1 MSAAAFGHFVPPYPD
16 RPTARL
22 PLPELLRRARRS
34 FLEVWHEGHFSQDLI
49 PTRVLAQRML
59 VCNSPESVQQAF
71 IDHHAAFERKSPQ
84 MRHALEPLLGDGL
97 FISDGLVW
105 KERRRVVAPVTH
117 QSRLHLLAPVMTDI
131 AAERRAAWAA
141 LPPGS
146 GLDVL
151 AAMGH
156 LTAEVIC
163 ATLFGRRLGAAGA
176 ATVVDAFRRYQARV
190 GNIDLPS
197 LLGLPEWFPR
207 TLLPGLRGVS
217 PEVKRIHAVVDELVA
232 GALRGGEASLIR
244 AMAEATLPG
253 RDRPMDATAF
263 RNEAATLFM
272 AGHETTANLLAW
284 AFYLIS
290 QAPGAE
296 ARLVAEARAV
306 LGGRAASWDDL
317 PNLPYTRAVVDET
330 LRLYPPVP
338 LLAREAQAPATIAGH
353 AVQPGT
359 LVVVVPWLLHRHRRL
374 WDSPDHFAPERFLPG
389 APERPRHSYVPFSL
403 GPRVCT
409 GMGFGLA
416 EAVIVLATLLQ
427 DFRLRLAPGAQ
438 VFPVCRLTLRPGETL
453 PMVLERRA
461 S

>member
-1 MSAAAFGHFVPPYPD
+1 MDHFVPPFPE
-16 RPTARL
+16 RPTRRL

-34 FLEVWHEGHFSQDLI
+34 FLEVWQDGHFEQDVI
-49 PTRVLAQRML
+49 PTKVLAQRL
-59 VCNSPESVQQAF
+59 LICNSPDSVQQAF
-71 IDHHAAFERKSPQ
+71 IDQHEALERKSPQ

-105 KERRRVVAPVTH
+105 KERRRVVTPVTH
-117 QSRLHLLAPVMTDI
+117 QSRLHLLAPVMTAI
-131 AAERRAAWAA
+131 AAERHAAWAA
-141 LPPGS
+141 LPTGTT
-146 GLDVL
+146 LDVL

-163 ATLFGRRLGAAGA
+163 GALFGRRIGAAGA

-197 LLGLPEWFPR
+197 LAGLPDWFPR
-207 TLLPGLRGVS
+207 LRRGVS
-217 PEVKRIHAVVDELVA
+217 PEVRRIHAVVDQLVA
-232 GALRGGEASLIR
+232 GALAGGESSLIG
-244 AMAEATLPG
+244 AMAAAALPG
-253 RDRPMDATAF
+253 SGQRMDANAF

-284 AFYLIS
+284 ACYLLS
-290 QAPGAE
+290 QAPAAEERLAAE
-296 ARLVAEARAV
+296 ARSV
-306 LGGRAASWDDL
+306 LGGRAAGWDDL
-317 PNLPYTRAVVDET
+317 ARLPFTRAVVDET

-338 LLAREAQAPATIAGH
+338 LLARQAQAPVTIAGH
-353 AVQPGT
+353 AVARGT

-374 WDSPDHFAPERFLPG
+374 WDRPDHFIPERFLPG
-389 APERPRHSYVPFSL
+389 AAERPRHAYVPFSL

-427 DFRLRLAPGAQ
+427 DFRLRLAPEAR
-438 VFPVCRLTLRPGETL
+438 VFPICRLTLRPGESL
-453 PMVLERRA
+453 PMVLERRG
-461 S
+461 